1 MDNTTEPQATEM
13 SLVSTCYC
21 EVEDE
26 TTGELT
32 WSNECFGC
40 FEDDKEYFKDE
51 FLMPYLNSKGWDEDT
66 VIRVIGE
73 RMNWDSSSGWTEV
86 PAKDLLKALAIN
98 GDYTLRVEITPEKE
112 MTITRSSHD
121 EYGASFRFELSP
133 EQEYNSYE
141 E

>member
-1 MDNTTEPQATEM
+1 
-13 SLVSTCYC
+13 
-21 EVEDE
+21 
-26 TTGELT
+26 
-32 WSNECFGC
+32 
-40 FEDDKEYFKDE
+40 
-51 FLMPYLNSKGWDEDT
+51 MPYLNSKGWDEDT
-66 VIRVIGE
+66 IIRVIGE
-73 RMNWDSSSGWTEV
+73 RMNWDNTSGWTEV

-112 MTITRSSHD
+112 LTITRSSHD

>member
-1 MDNTTEPQATEM
+1 MDNITEPQATEM

>member
-1 MDNTTEPQATEM
+1 MDNITEPQATEM
-13 SLVSTCYC
+13 SLTNACYC

>member
-1 MDNTTEPQATEM
+1 MDKATEPQATEM
-13 SLVSTCYC
+13 SLTNTCSC

-26 TTGELT
+26 TTGEMT

-40 FEDDKEYFKDE
+40 FEDDKQYFTDE

-66 VIRVIGE
+66 IIRVVGE
-73 RMNWDSSSGWTEV
+73 KMNWDNTSGWTEV

-112 MTITRSSHD
+112 MAITRSSHD

-133 EQEYNSYE
+133 EQDYNSYE

>member
-13 SLVSTCYC
+13 SLTNACYC

-40 FEDDKEYFKDE
+40 FEDDKQYFKDE

-73 RMNWDSSSGWTEV
+73 RMNWDSSSGWTEI

>member
-13 SLVSTCYC
+13 SLSNTCSC

-40 FEDDKEYFKDE
+40 FDEDKDYFKDE

-66 VIRVIGE
+66 IIRVIGE
-73 RMNWDSSSGWTEV
+73 RMNWDNTSGWTEV

-98 GDYTLRVEITPEKE
+98 GDYTLRVEITSEKE
-112 MTITRSSHD
+112 LTITRSSHD